1 MCQICILYLYLYL
14 YLYLNLHFTFIIHEL
29 VSHFALQTT
38 DLVDK

>member
-14 YLYLNLHFTFIIHEL
+14 NLNLYFTFIIHEL
-29 VSHFALQTT
+29 VSHFFALQTT

>member
-14 YLYLNLHFTFIIHEL
+14 YLNLDFTFIIHEL
-29 VSHFALQTT
+29 VSHFASQTT